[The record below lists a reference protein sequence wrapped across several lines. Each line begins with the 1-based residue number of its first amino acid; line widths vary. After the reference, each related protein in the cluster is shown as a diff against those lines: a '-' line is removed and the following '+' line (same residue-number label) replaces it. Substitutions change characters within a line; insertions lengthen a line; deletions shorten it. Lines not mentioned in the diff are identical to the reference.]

1 MSDYRFSIERIKAAR
16 PADPIL
22 IISVILLIGIGLVSL
37 YSASTAFAGRFF
49 DDANYFIRKQIIFGL
64 IGFALMFIASYVD
77 LAFVRKLIKPL
88 IVFTFVLCILT
99 FIPGI
104 GMSKNGAA
112 RWIQIAGNSYQPSEM
127 VKLVLPLYLAH
138 IFSKKE
144 ERLGDAS
151 SSVIPPAIITA
162 LFCLIVYFQ
171 NDFSSAAFLALNAL
185 TLFYLAGIKIRH
197 FLAIVGIFL
206 PLGMLLVFTK
216 DHRLQRVLSFL
227 SPEYDPQGAG
237 FQVRAS
243 LDALASGG
251 WWGKGLGRG
260 TRKIASVP
268 EIHSD
273 FILTAFGEESGFI
286 GVLLCFTLFA
296 VFAARGFRIGS
307 RSNDSFK
314 RLLALGLTIM
324 ISSQALLNAAV
335 VVGAVPAT
343 GIPLPFFSAGGS
355 SLATSMLMIGLLV
368 NISRDTESSE
378 VGNVR

>member
-1 MSDYRFSIERIKAAR
+1 MKDYRFSIERIKAAR
-16 PADPIL
+16 PADPVL
-22 IISVILLIGIGLVSL
+22 IITVILLIGIGLVSL

-49 DDANYFIRKQIIFGL
+49 DDANYFIRKQIVFGL
-64 IGFALMFIASYVD
+64 IGLVLLFIASYID
-77 LAFVRKLIKPL
+77 LEFIRKLIKPL
-88 IVFTFVLCILT
+88 IVFSFVLCILT

-112 RWIQIAGNSYQPSEM
+112 RWIQIAGNSYQPSEL
-127 VKLVLPLYLAH
+127 VKLALPLYLAH
-138 IFSKKE
+138 IFSKKKD
-144 ERLGDAS
+144 RLDDAS
-151 SSVIPPAIITA
+151 SSVIPPAIITTA
-162 LFCLIVYFQ
+162 FCLLVYLQ
-171 NDFSSAAFLALNAL
+171 NDFSSAAFLAFNAL
-185 TLFYLAGIKIRH
+185 ALFYLAGIRMRH
-197 FLAIVGIFL
+197 FLAIAAIFL

-216 DHRLQRVLSFL
+216 DHRLQRVLSFM

-237 FQVRAS
+237 FQVRSS

-260 TRKIASVP
+260 TKKIASVP

-286 GVLLCFTLFA
+286 GMLFCFALFT
-296 VFAARGFRIGS
+296 VFTARGFRTGS
-307 RSNDSFK
+307 RSPDSFK

-324 ISSQALLNAAV
+324 IASQALLNAAV

-343 GIPLPFFSAGGS
+343 GIPLPLFSAGGS
-355 SLATSMLMIGLLV
+355 SLATSLLMIGLLV
-368 NISRDTESSE
+368 NISRDTDASE

>member
-22 IISVILLIGIGLVSL
+22 IITVILLIGIGLVSL
-37 YSASTAFAGRFF
+37 FSASTAFAGRFF
-49 DDANYFIRKQIIFGL
+49 DDENYFIRKQIVFGL
-64 IGFALMFIASYVD
+64 VGLVLLFIASYSD
-77 LAFVRKLIKPL
+77 LEFIRKLIKPL
-88 IVFTFVLCILT
+88 IAFSFVLCILT

-112 RWIQIAGNSYQPSEM
+112 RWIQIAGNSYQPSEL
-127 VKLVLPLYLAH
+127 VKLALPLYLAH
-138 IFSKKE
+138 MFSKKE
-144 ERLGDAS
+144 DRLDDAS

-162 LFCLIVYFQ
+162 AFCLLVYLQ

-185 TLFYLAGIKIRH
+185 ALFYLACIRIRH
-197 FLAIVGIFL
+197 FLAIAGIFL

-216 DHRLQRVLSFL
+216 DHRLQRVMSFIF
-227 SPEYDPQGAG
+227 PEYDPLGAG
-237 FQVRAS
+237 FQVRSS

-251 WWGKGLGRG
+251 LWGKGLGRG
-260 TRKIASVP
+260 TKKIASVP

-286 GVLLCFTLFA
+286 GILLCFALFA
-296 VFAARGFRIGS
+296 VFAARGIRTGS
-307 RSNDSFK
+307 RSGDSFK

-324 ISSQALLNAAV
+324 IVSQALLNAAV

-343 GIPLPFFSAGGS
+343 GIPLPLFSAGGS
-355 SLATSMLMIGLLV
+355 SLATSLLMIGLLV
-368 NISRDTESSE
+368 NISRDTGTSE